1 MIDAQGYPKLIDF
14 GFAKYVP
21 DKTYTLCGTPG
32 YLPPE
37 VVMTRGHDCS
47 ADRWSLGILIYEM
60 ITGTYAKMRN
70 CCNSVVP
77 ATHTFAMTLMM

>member
-21 DKTYTLCGTPG
+21 DKTFTLCGTPG

-37 VVMTRGHDCS
+37 VIMTRGHDCS

-60 ITGTYAKMRN
+60 ITGTYAAIRN
-70 CCNSVVP
+70 SSYFWLP
-77 ATHTFAMTLMM
+77 SISSWSFP